1 MLRTSLL
8 VVVFTFGM
16 LACSKEKVSKPL
28 AKAPAKEVSNARE
41 KAPKPSP
48 YIYKAPRQVSAVNRD
63 AVAPRRNRPQ
73 PE

>member
-8 VVVFTFGM
+8 LMFLTFGM
-16 LACSKEKVSKPL
+16 LACSKEKVSTPVV
-28 AKAPAKEVSNARE
+28 KASARTIE

-48 YIYKAPRQVSAVNRD
+48 YIYKAARQVSAVNRD
-63 AVAPRRNRPQ
+63 AVTQRQNRPQ